1 MAEQDK
7 DAEESPLDAG
17 GEEADAEMAEAD
29 LDTPLDGG
37 DEEDAGVE
45 EAIKAWE
52 ASGHPIDDE
61 DEVVPV
67 QFAQL
72 NVPVEPEVEP
82 DYSRLDNVQV
92 EVVVEV
98 GRVEKD
104 VNYLL
109 NLKEQDVIDLD
120 KLTGEHFDIL
130 INRKR
135 FAEGEI
141 VVVSDSM
148 AVRITKLYD
157 LPSMDTSE

>member
-1 MAEQDK
+1 MAEEEPQDAPEEGQDESPAEEIQ
-7 DAEESPLDAG
+7 DAELDAPLDDDG
-17 GEEADAEMAEAD
+17 AE
-29 LDTPLDGG
+29 
-37 DEEDAGVE
+37 AGVE

-52 ASGHPIDDE
+52 ASGHPVDDDDE
-61 DEVVPV
+61 VLPV

-72 NVPVEPEVEP
+72 DPQQAQPADPDYTRLNNVEVEI
-82 DYSRLDNVQV
+82 
-92 EVVVEV
+92 VVEV

-130 INRKR
+130 INKKR

-157 LPSMDTSE
+157 VPSMEPPQE

>member
-1 MAEQDK
+1 MAEEEEQGAPEDELDGLQD
-7 DAEESPLDAG
+7 DAIQDAG
-17 GEEADAEMAEAD
+17 IDA
-29 LDTPLDGG
+29 PLG
-37 DEEDAGVE
+37 DEEGAEAGVE

-52 ASGHPIDDE
+52 ASGHPVDDN
-61 DEVVPV
+61 DEVLPV

-72 NVPVEPEVEP
+72 DQQQPQPGNPDYTRLNNVEVEI
-82 DYSRLDNVQV
+82 
-92 EVVVEV
+92 VVEV

-104 VNYLL
+104 VQYLL

-130 INRKR
+130 INKKR

-148 AVRITKLYD
+148 AVRITKVYD
-157 LPSMDTSE
+157 EPSVEPAQE